1 MREEAIEKKGIKDKT
16 EELVG
21 KEKEGVIE
29 AGKEDYSMKQ
39 KKLINLV
46 QEIQTGNEGLRRKL

>member
-1 MREEAIEKKGIKDKT
+1 M
-16 EELVG
+16 
-21 KEKEGVIE
+21 IE